1 MSSFF
6 RILVRLM
13 ILVVPLSL
21 VAEWP
26 LPAALLVAAPVAGG
40 VLMLVIR
47 VTRAALK
54 EGWLAEI

>member
-13 ILVVPLSL
+13 ILVVPLS
-21 VAEWP
+21 EWP
-26 LPAALLVAAPVAGG
+26 LSAALLVAAPVAGG
-40 VLMLVIR
+40 VLVLVIR